1 MAIETA
7 EEQRATERKMRRF
20 RRDTERRILRGQL
33 LTSPGRST
41 PGAAQLYDTVSYR
54 DKTNPRGGPP
64 GMLFRGRA
72 ARVAG
77 MGLSPTATSMESL
90 LGDWTKAAAAEH
102 FFSDDQ
108 APRHSQRPQSASA
121 SYSVSTRRDEKS
133 GQDDGSVSLQSTDHR
148 GLLQW
153 SAWSAWQDELSYR
166 QGEEEKAGGCS
177 ASATR
182 GIAIRGCSAGML
194 TVPRFLQAV

>member
-1 MAIETA
+1 MPYPSTSKG
-7 EEQRATERKMRRF
+7 RLDLCR
-20 RRDTERRILRGQL
+20 LVWSRGA
-33 LTSPGRST
+33 
-41 PGAAQLYDTVSYR
+41 AAQLYDTVSYR

-64 GMLFRGRA
+64 GMLCRGRA

-108 APRHSQRPQSASA
+108 APRHSQRPQPASA
-121 SYSVSTRRDEKS
+121 SYSVPTRRDEKS

-166 QGEEEKAGGCS
+166 QGEEEKAGGAC
-177 ASATR
+177 SATR
-182 GIAIRGCSAGML
+182 SIAIRGCSAGML